1 MSTMHDADR
10 RAGVERPSTPAQA
23 FAAASGT
30 FLVALG
36 VLVLVFSDV
45 SFGTVD
51 SLAGQPE
58 FLVWTANGWTAV
70 FWIAMGAVGLLS
82 TVRLDAARAYALLAG
97 VVFAVVAVWGFID
110 GSDVASVLVAD
121 TANNVMHAV
130 LAVIALVTGMPP
142 RSAQKPHEP
151 APRTSRSRGESRFE
165 SGDRIHPLDRG
176 TAGRR

>member
-1 MSTMHDADR
+1 MSTMHDDDR
-10 RAGVERPSTPAQA
+10 GGVVERPSTPAQA

-45 SFGTVD
+45 SFGTID
-51 SLAGQPE
+51 SLTGQPE
-58 FLVWTANGWTAV
+58 FLIWTANGWTAV
-70 FWIAMGAVGLLS
+70 FWIAMGAFGLLS
-82 TVRLDAARAYALLAG
+82 MVRLDAARTYALLAG
-97 VVFAVVAVWGFID
+97 VVFAAVAVWGFID

-121 TANNVMHAV
+121 TANNVTHAI

-142 RSAQKPHEP
+142 RKAQKPHEP
-151 APRTSRSRGESRFE
+151 APRASRSPGEGRFE
-165 SGDRIHPLDRG
+165 SGDRIHPLDPG